1 MFQLTNHVANQPI
14 ADKPFIR
21 HLQTA
26 DVFNECQDARRAEA
40 AALAAVNAAMIE
52 HAEAVKRKEAAIAKA
67 KLMESMESME
77 GWD

>member
-1 MFQLTNHVANQPI
+1 MNLSAHIASQPI

-26 DVFNECQDARRAEA
+26 DIFNECEDARRAEA
-40 AALAAVNAAMIE
+40 AALAAVNAAIIE
-52 HAEAVKRKEAAIAKA
+52 HDKAVKRKEAAIAKA
-67 KLMESMESME
+67 KLMESMG